1 MKEGKQ
7 IFEKVRVGRL
17 RLRNRLVRSATW
29 LGLAAPDG
37 TLPEEAFATYRELAE
52 GGVGAIEASGNS
64 TSVAGVR
71 PGRGEAY
78 FLPFAARLA
87 RAVPV
92 PVILVGG
99 LRSRAAMQRVLDETD
114 VALLSL
120 SRPLLRDPDW
130 PDRLRRGLSDASR
143 CISCNRCYST
153 PGHRCVFRASD
164 GGAR

>member
-7 IFEKVRVGRL
+7 IFEEVRVGRL

-52 GGVGAIEASGNS
+52 GGVGAIEVSGNG

-87 RAVPV
+87 REVPV
-92 PVILVGG
+92 PVILVVIPGTGHTYQGKARDAAREIAELVGRWASPTGAKRPMAFPCGG
-99 LRSRAAMQRVLDETD
+99 D
-114 VALLSL
+114 VV
-120 SRPLLRDPDW
+120 
-130 PDRLRRGLSDASR
+130 GF
-143 CISCNRCYST
+143 ST
-153 PGHRCVFRASD
+153 
-164 GGAR
+164 